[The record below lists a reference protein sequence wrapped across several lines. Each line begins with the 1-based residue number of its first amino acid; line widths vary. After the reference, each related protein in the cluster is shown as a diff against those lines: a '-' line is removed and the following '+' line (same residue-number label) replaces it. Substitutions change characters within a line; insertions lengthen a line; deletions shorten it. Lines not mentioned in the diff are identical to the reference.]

1 MLGASLR
8 VDKVILSIL
17 LLKEIGRNPAE
28 PVTSESSA
36 WCVGDNHADERE
48 LQTVKTLRK
57 MMFLKPE
64 KRMNSRQ
71 R

>member
-1 MLGASLR
+1 M

-28 PVTSESSA
+28 PVTSESRAS
-36 WCVGDNHADERE
+36 WIDDNRTDEKE
-48 LQTVKTLRK
+48 LQTIKTLRK
-57 MMFLKPE
+57 MMFMKPE